1 MSGFRALF
9 LIIFI
14 VGNMFLVAFGY
25 NVVTQQIQATLDQT
39 YGNKSLQ
46 QVLAC
51 TSENCAS
58 DELTTTLQEIHAA
71 QRAAINR

>member
-9 LIIFI
+9 LIIII
-14 VGNMFLVAFGY
+14 VGNGFLVASGY
-25 NVVTQQIQATLDQT
+25 NIIMQQLQATIDQT

-51 TSENCAS
+51 TSESCTSAKLAPS
-58 DELTTTLQEIHAA
+58 LQEIHSA
-71 QRAAINR
+71 QRAAIKR